1 MSASKDKPTKITMD
15 EHKQNI
21 DYIFNEVGFSF
32 FVLKNFL
39 WFFWWLDLGLLPVKI
54 ITYLYSNLQHG
65 CLMIMT

>member
-32 FVLKNFL
+32 F
-39 WFFWWLDLGLLPVKI
+39 
-54 ITYLYSNLQHG
+54 Y
-65 CLMIMT
+65 